1 MKIQRIKNLQGTE
14 KFGTCIECGK
24 DSYLDEHLVRLTLGS
39 IHHASFCLCSRCL
52 NRLIGSLEIIK
63 EVEE

>member
-24 DSYLDEHLVRLTLGS
+24 DSYNDRDLVRIQLGS
-39 IHHASFCLCSRCL
+39 IHTMSACLCDKCL
-52 NRLIGSLEIIK
+52 NRLIGNLEIISS
-63 EVEE
+63 E

>member
-24 DSYLDEHLVRLTLGS
+24 DSYCEKDLVRLNFGN
-39 IHHASFCLCSRCL
+39 IHQVSVCLCPRCL
-52 NRLIGSLEIIK
+52 NRLIGNLENY
-63 EVEE
+63 